1 MSEVDDL
8 KTKLQSKLGQA
19 NPPAIAKGS
28 SLIPVNTVVKD
39 AELKAPDSFLPP
51 ALLRFFQALGALFTP
66 DPNTAKHNP
75 SAAAIDSS
83 LFKVLVAQLESD
95 IDGAAQAHLL
105 QSFGQHPALKLQ
117 SLAKSFSFAN
127 PDNPAAAAALQT
139 NLRHTVAAE
148 GGHLLIWGGLNPEG
162 YRLCFSTAQAEE
174 RNFGLNTRL
183 ELPLDFSE
191 PAMQVLY
198 AATLASVEAMTETQK
213 KWIRQS
219 LPAAAALAEELSSRP
234 SVQMSMAQ
242 QRSIQ
247 VVFGHIALAAADCVA
262 ASEAP
267 QWTDRAITSYRS
279 AQKRVNR
286 NDPLWEQG
294 LIHRHLGAALTAQA
308 EKSPTPIPL
317 FKEAVEEWRQAAET
331 LTRATM
337 PQEWAQSQI
346 KLGNALYKLD
356 LVTGDSELLREA
368 LNSLQG
374 ALQVYSR
381 TETPQ
386 KWADTMHDMAQVLQ
400 IYGDQLKNPDVLKKS
415 IETCDAILHV
425 YSKERTPLSW
435 AKTQN
440 TLGSAL
446 FLFDRH
452 KGGNEHLD
460 EAQTALEGA
469 LEVFKT
475 HNAKGPATVAERN
488 LAHVHRLKNQRKNHK
503 LADPDWTQERS

>member
-1 MSEVDDL
+1 MSDVDDL
-8 KTKLQSKLGQA
+8 KAKLQNKLGPA
-19 NPPAIAKGS
+19 NPPVIAKGS
-28 SLIPVNTVVKD
+28 SLIPVNPVVKD
-39 AELKAPDSFLPP
+39 AELKSPESFLPP
-51 ALLRFFQALGALFTP
+51 ALLRFFQGLGALVTP
-66 DPNTAKHNP
+66 TPAGSKPNKAVSP
-75 SAAAIDSS
+75 IDQS
-83 LFKVLVAQLESD
+83 LFKVLIAQLESD
-95 IDGAAQAHLL
+95 VDGAAQAHLL

-117 SLAKSFSFAN
+117 ALAKSFNFVT
-127 PDNPAAAAALQT
+127 PDNPAAAAALQS
-139 NLRHTVAAE
+139 NLRHAVAAE
-148 GGHLLIWGGLNPEG
+148 GGHLLIWGGMNPEG
-162 YRLCFSTAQAEE
+162 YRLCFSTSQAED
-174 RNFGLNTRL
+174 RNFGQNTRL

-191 PAMQVLY
+191 PAMQMLY
-198 AATLASVEAMTETQK
+198 AATLASVETMTEAQR

-219 LPAAAALAEELSSRP
+219 LPAAAALAEELSTRP

-247 VVFGHIALAAADCVA
+247 VVFGHIALAAAECVA

-279 AQKRVNR
+279 AQKRINR
-286 NDPLWEQG
+286 TDPSWEQG
-294 LIHRHLGAALTAQA
+294 LIHRHLGTALTSQA
-308 EKSPTPIPL
+308 EKSSNPIPL
-317 FKEAVEEWRQAAET
+317 FKEAVGEWRQAAET

-425 YSKERTPLSW
+425 YSKERTPLAW

-460 EAQTALEGA
+460 EAQTALESA
-469 LEVFKT
+469 LEVFKA
-475 HNAKGPATVAERN
+475 HNSKGPATVAERN
-488 LAHVHRLKNQRKNHK
+488 LGHVQRLKNQRKNHK